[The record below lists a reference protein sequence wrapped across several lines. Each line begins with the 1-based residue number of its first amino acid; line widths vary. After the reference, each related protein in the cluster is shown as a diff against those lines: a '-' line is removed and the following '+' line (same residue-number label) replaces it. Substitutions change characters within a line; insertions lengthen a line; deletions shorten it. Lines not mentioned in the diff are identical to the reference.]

1 MYIGISPTL
10 VTIIAISLSI
20 VLFLYVYLRAW
31 NFLICIIPI
40 ALMLIINYYALDFS
54 NPEHLIKTFYGNLR
68 GDFSR
73 TPEEMSYYFVDAQ
86 AIGNSEAAL
95 AIYNPAI
102 YCTIWQGEPACT
114 RRIYGNDPEVKHLET
129 DANTA
134 VLEITG
140 TLEPQSI
147 MAGSVAVTTL
157 HEFGEI
163 PFHHRVVV
171 RKVGDQWRIAGI
183 ETMPSDVISVV
194 LSFREAMNTGDV
206 DAALA
211 LFADDAN
218 LNAIQYSGG
227 RYYGKEQIR
236 DWLEFQ
242 VSQGTRVELI
252 DLLAFEDT
260 VWWVN
265 SGLQG
270 HPSIETVVR
279 NGKIQTFSIR

>member
-20 VLFLYVYLRAW
+20 VLFLYVYLRARYLFLKSRGEYQFNPW

-129 DANTA
+129 DAN
-134 VLEITG
+134 
-140 TLEPQSI
+140 
-147 MAGSVAVTTL
+147 
-157 HEFGEI
+157 
-163 PFHHRVVV
+163 
-171 RKVGDQWRIAGI
+171 
-183 ETMPSDVISVV
+183 
-194 LSFREAMNTGDV
+194 
-206 DAALA
+206 
-211 LFADDAN
+211 
-218 LNAIQYSGG
+218 
-227 RYYGKEQIR
+227 
-236 DWLEFQ
+236 
-242 VSQGTRVELI
+242 
-252 DLLAFEDT
+252 
-260 VWWVN
+260 
-265 SGLQG
+265 
-270 HPSIETVVR
+270 
-279 NGKIQTFSIR
+279 